1 TGTDSAGRPAS
12 GTITV
17 GVNNATTPPPP
28 PAGGTLTI
36 AFTAPDEH
44 ATVSGTVWM
53 VIWVNGASGSSNTFT
68 VSVGGTVI
76 RTQTTSGASV
86 AIPWDTLGFPNGPQ
100 TITATLR
107 GATGNTGSG
116 ARPVGLAN

>member
-28 PAGGTLTI
+28 PTGGTLTI

-68 VSVGGTVI
+68 VSVRGTVI

-86 AIPWDTLGFPNGPQ
+86 TIPWDTVRFAHAPPP
-100 TITATLR
+100 ITPPLI
-107 GATGNTGSG
+107 
-116 ARPVGLAN
+116 RP